1 MSDNERNNSVYY
13 DRILRII
20 LSFSMFF
27 RHVILYDI
35 IHVFTTNERIFCRC
49 IFTTKKESKK
59 LIRFF
64 DSFIHSILYSNMNSY
79 FLKKSGILIDCSFT
93 RLVGVLGVS
102 MEGDVPP
109 TVLLGTSGYSTV
121 LFTDPILISSFG
133 AACWRTG
140 CLSYAEACPVCVAVC
155 PTFAA
160 GRWLSSLDFNLEAVP
175 PTL

>member
-1 MSDNERNNSVYY
+1 
-13 DRILRII
+13 
-20 LSFSMFF
+20 MFF

-109 TVLLGTSGYSTV
+109 TVQALELPAGE
-121 LFTDPILISSFG
+121 P
-133 AACWRTG
+133 
-140 CLSYAEACPVCVAVC
+140 AVC
-155 PTFAA
+155 HMQKHV
-160 GRWLSSLDFNLEAVP
+160 LYV
-175 PTL
+175 

>member
-1 MSDNERNNSVYY
+1 MLVLIRASAHPAGSFFYIIGNAISYY
-13 DRILRII
+13 IQ
-20 LSFSMFF
+20 
-27 RHVILYDI
+27 
-35 IHVFTTNERIFCRC
+35 
-49 IFTTKKESKK
+49 KESKK

-109 TVLLGTSGYSTV
+109 TVLLGTSGSSTV
-121 LFTDPILISSFG
+121 LFTDPILISSYG

>member
-1 MSDNERNNSVYY
+1 MPWH
-13 DRILRII
+13 ILAPAA
-20 LSFSMFF
+20 
-27 RHVILYDI
+27 VVCDI
-35 IHVFTTNERIFCRC
+35 IIVRRNAHPAGCFLYIIGNAISYY
-49 IFTTKKESKK
+49 IQKESKK

-109 TVLLGTSGYSTV
+109 TVLLGTSGSSTV

-160 GRWLSSLDFNLEAVP
+160 GRWLLIWKLYLLHYEV
-175 PTL
+175 LLR

>member
-1 MSDNERNNSVYY
+1 MYIIGNAIFYY
-13 DRILRII
+13 IQ
-20 LSFSMFF
+20 
-27 RHVILYDI
+27 
-35 IHVFTTNERIFCRC
+35 
-49 IFTTKKESKK
+49 KESKK

-109 TVLLGTSGYSTV
+109 TVLLGTSGSSTV

-133 AACWRTG
+133 AASG
-140 CLSYAEACPVCVAVC
+140 EPAVC
-155 PTFAA
+155 HMQKHV
-160 GRWLSSLDFNLEAVP
+160 LYV
-175 PTL
+175 

>member
-1 MSDNERNNSVYY
+1 MYLPQMNEFFVDVFLQWWIKNVHWH
-13 DRILRII
+13 ILAPAA
-20 LSFSMFF
+20 
-27 RHVILYDI
+27 VVCDI
-35 IHVFTTNERIFCRC
+35 IIVRRSAHPAGGFFYIIGNAISYY
-49 IFTTKKESKK
+49 IQKESKK

-109 TVLLGTSGYSTV
+109 TVLLGTSGSSTV

-140 CLSYAEACPVCVAVC
+140 CLSYAEACPVSVSYTHLTL
-155 PTFAA
+155 PT
-160 GRWLSSLDFNLEAVP
+160 N
-175 PTL
+175 